1 MVGWDERARHPH
13 QHGNTPSE
21 AGEPVD
27 ARARA
32 APAGG
37 GAEGPQWFVCQR
49 CQTTLRVEGDGSE
62 EEGTGTGT
70 GTAPALRRFAPLQ
83 NVAPALHASLAL
95 SAHERAAAGAS
106 ANGAGDA
113 HALASVSG
121 LAPTMAGSRMLGFE
135 MDGSAFFGEAGGAGG
150 ASQQGGGAA
159 AAAATAA
166 AAEAAAAA
174 LRSRGGEAVARQ
186 LETLQRVFELAA
198 DGSGVEQPLCLE
210 CADMMCEEIGRQ
222 VEEAE
227 LAADEYEA
235 ALARMRADAAV
246 ADASGQAEA
255 LAAAEEEELAGLERR
270 AAAAEAQAAE
280 ATDELAS
287 ARRHEAR
294 VAALEEGYWREFHS
308 FQEELRA
315 HEDERDATLAALQWT
330 QEQLASLRGA
340 NVLNDAFHIW
350 HRGKFGTICGFRL
363 GRLSGSGVE
372 WDEINAAWGQAVL
385 CLHTMAT
392 AVGLAFH
399 SAKLLPMGSYPKVA
413 DSRGRHELYGPV
425 NAVFNSGGYNKA
437 QSLFLF
443 CLNEF
448 AAHARTIT
456 PDFQLPYAI
465 EGEKVGGTPI
475 RLTAMRDERWT
486 QALKFTLTN
495 LKVCQLWVIEQQAG
509 AQGTSAPVHE

>member
-1 MVGWDERARHPH
+1 
-13 QHGNTPSE
+13 
-21 AGEPVD
+21 
-27 ARARA
+27 
-32 APAGG
+32 
-37 GAEGPQWFVCQR
+37 
-49 CQTTLRVEGDGSE
+49 
-62 EEGTGTGT
+62 
-70 GTAPALRRFAPLQ
+70 
-83 NVAPALHASLAL
+83 
-95 SAHERAAAGAS
+95 
-106 ANGAGDA
+106 
-113 HALASVSG
+113 
-121 LAPTMAGSRMLGFE
+121 
-135 MDGSAFFGEAGGAGG
+135 
-150 ASQQGGGAA
+150 
-159 AAAATAA
+159 
-166 AAEAAAAA
+166 
-174 LRSRGGEAVARQ
+174 
-186 LETLQRVFELAA
+186 
-198 DGSGVEQPLCLE
+198 
-210 CADMMCEEIGRQ
+210 MMCEEIGRP
-222 VEEAE
+222 VEEPSSPRTSTRQRSP
-227 LAADEYEA
+227 D
-235 ALARMRADAAV
+235 ARGRGRRWCVRAGRRGRRGGAR
-246 ADASGQAEA
+246 
-255 LAAAEEEELAGLERR
+255 GLERR

-280 ATDELAS
+280 ATDELPVRAGT
-287 ARRHEAR
+287 AR

-486 QALKFTLTN
+486 QALK
-495 LKVCQLWVIEQQAG
+495 VRIAG
-509 AQGTSAPVHE
+509 KHMRARVPLGSLCYEL